1 MSDIYGVAGHPVG
14 HSLSPLIHTM
24 LFEYYNIDAEYKKF
38 DIAPEIFEEE
48 TKMLFKSGVKGLN
61 VTIPDK
67 IAALES
73 VDCVDAYALGVRAV
87 NTIRFDGEKTYGYN
101 TDGIGFIKAL
111 EKNQVTVKDKKVLI
125 LGAGGAVNSVAK
137 KTLMEGAGEV
147 TVLARDINKAK
158 ILAERIGINYGS
170 LSDYEKYDYD
180 ILVNAT
186 PVGMYPKTGESV
198 VSSVKKDAFV
208 YDLIYNP
215 GVTKLMEIA
224 RINGAR
230 AENGLWMLIYQAF
243 ESFRIWH
250 GIDPDETIADIIY
263 KKAEEFL
270 NEK

>member
-1 MSDIYGVAGHPVG
+1 MSDIYLVAGHPIG

-24 LFEYYNIDAEYKKF
+24 LFEYYNLDCRYEKI
-38 DIAPEIFEEE
+38 DIAPEEFEEKSKE
-48 TKMLFKSGVKGLN
+48 LFSMGVKGMN

-73 VDCVDAYALGVRAV
+73 VDCVDPYALSVRAV
-87 NTIRFDGEKTYGYN
+87 NTVRFDGSRTYGYN

-111 EKNQVTVKDKKVLI
+111 GKSGISVKGKNMLI

-137 KTLMEGAGEV
+137 KSLMEGASKI
-147 TVLARDINKAK
+147 TILARDIQKAEA
-158 ILAERIGINYGS
+158 LAERIGVEYGS
-170 LSDYEKYDYD
+170 LSDYEQYDYD

-186 PVGMYPKTGESV
+186 PVGMHPNPGVSV
-198 VSSVKKDAFV
+198 VDTVKPDTFV

-215 GVTKLMEIA
+215 ETTRLMEIA
-224 RINGAR
+224 RLSGAK

-250 GIDPDETIADIIY
+250 GIEPDEIIAQKIY
-263 KKAEEFL
+263 TKAGDTL
-270 NEK
+270 NGE